1 MEIELNNV
9 RIKYPKQTKW
19 VLDGLTMQ
27 VNANEA
33 VALVG
38 NNGCGKT
45 TTIYLICNL
54 LEANEGE
61 VKVFDKQ
68 LV

>member
-45 TTIYLICNL
+45 TTLRIIAGFVNP
-54 LEANEGE
+54 ARGI
-61 VKVFDKQ
+61 
-68 LV
+68 